1 MRTEILMNGTIKIV
15 IIPENEIE
23 VAIVKQ
29 IAAGGIDATIITQH
43 TQILDKVIQDGLVIS
58 PSKGDAYKVNTEG
71 SNH

>member
-29 IAAGGIDATIITQH
+29 IAAGGVDATVITQH
-43 TQILDKVIQDGLVIS
+43 TQILDKVIQDGLVIT

>member
-1 MRTEILMNGTIKIV
+1 MNGTIKIV

-29 IAAGGIDATIITQH
+29 IAAGGVDATVITQH

-58 PSKGDAYKVNTEG
+58 PQKGNAD
-71 SNH
+71 H

>member
-1 MRTEILMNGTIKIV
+1 MNGTIKIV

>member
-1 MRTEILMNGTIKIV
+1 MNGTIKIV

-29 IAAGGIDATIITQH
+29 IAAGGVDATVITQH

-58 PSKGDAYKVNTEG
+58 PQKASAD
-71 SNH
+71 H

>member
-29 IAAGGIDATIITQH
+29 IAAGGVDATVITQH

-58 PSKGDAYKVNTEG
+58 PSKGELNKG
-71 SNH
+71 

>member
-29 IAAGGIDATIITQH
+29 IAAGGVDATVITQH

-58 PSKGDAYKVNTEG
+58 PQKGNAD
-71 SNH
+71 H